1 MRLRPAHTPLTT
13 ASLTAFAVTRL
24 AVTGLAVTGLA
35 VTGLAVTGLA
45 VTGLATPAQAAPHP
59 GATFHVDCAAAPAPA
74 GPAAPAT
81 NDGSARHPWTT
92 LAQANAHTYGP
103 GDRLLFKR
111 GATCTGSLTPKGA
124 GSSHAPFTIADYGPG
139 NGRAVIDGAGAH
151 DAVLLSNTQYV
162 HLSRLEITNAAEPGS
177 ERNAVRLRLTDY
189 GTAHGFEIDHLYIH
203 DVRGGDAKTLTGS
216 SAIHIDV
223 EGTAKASS
231 YDGLDIHHNRIENVD
246 REGIYFK
253 STFSKRDLVGQQQD
267 PNVYPGTWTPST
279 GVRVHDNTLKSIGGD
294 GMKLDTTSGA
304 VVERNRVDGF
314 QLRSPSANAGIWTF
328 NTDDT
333 LIQHNEVSG
342 GGNSHDGMSF
352 DADGASSH
360 TVFQYNYSHD
370 NKGGFLLV
378 CPYSGAKTIDTVARY
393 NVSHNDGTRLLQNC
407 AGPILNTQIYNN
419 SFSNKET
426 IPGYL
431 VQDDNSSPATTQH
444 EQHIRNNIFV
454 SGGTGGYGFSNPT
467 AGLALDHNAFYGID
481 MSRPNPGGIT
491 SDPLLRDDFRL
502 SEGSPAIGAGTAIPD
517 NGGKDY
523 FGNKLKPGAPNIGA
537 YAGPGT
543 AR

>member
-35 VTGLAVTGLA
+35 ATGLAVTGLA

-59 GATFHVDCAAAPAPA
+59 GATFHVDCAAAPA
-74 GPAAPAT
+74 PAAPAT

-189 GTAHGFEIDHLYIH
+189 GTAQGFEIDHLYIH

-267 PNVYPGTWTPST
+267 PNVYPGAWTPST

-419 SFSNKET
+419 SFSNKEA